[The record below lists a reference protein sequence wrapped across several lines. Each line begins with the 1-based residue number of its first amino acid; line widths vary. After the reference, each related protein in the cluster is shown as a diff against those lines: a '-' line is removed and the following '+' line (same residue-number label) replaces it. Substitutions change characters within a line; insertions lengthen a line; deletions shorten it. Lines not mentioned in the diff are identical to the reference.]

1 MGTDE
6 DRGMNHRLRDGT
18 DVAIEPLG
26 SRDEDEVAALLRAL
40 PERDLLFVRVD
51 VTDDAVLHRIF
62 DSEHSERETIGVI
75 ARRNGTILGCTLLQ
89 RPRVAWMRH
98 VGSIL
103 VVVQPA
109 ARGLGLGTMLVRRT
123 VLLADDVGV
132 EKIVARM
139 VVEDRDT
146 VRVFEKLGFR
156 HEGLLIDHAKASDG
170 TLYDIA
176 YMGLAVRKYRDA
188 IEAAG
193 NNVDMTRRTRR
204 EAAR

>member
-1 MGTDE
+1 MPSALSATA
-6 DRGMNHRLRDGT
+6 HRLRDGS
-18 DVAIEPLG
+18 DVTIEPLQPKDE
-26 SRDEDEVAALLRAL
+26 RDVAELLRGI
-40 PERDLLFVRVD
+40 PERDLLFVGFDIRD
-51 VTDDAVLHRIF
+51 PAVIHRWTNPNDG
-62 DSEHSERETIGVI
+62 DSVGSGARHGGVLTGFSVLSRDR
-75 ARRNGTILGCTLLQ
+75 A
-89 RPRVAWMRH
+89 PWKRH

-103 VVVQPA
+103 TVVA
-109 ARGLGLGTMLVRRT
+109 AEARGSGLGTLLVRET
-123 VLLADDVGV
+123 ILLADKLGL

-176 YMGLAVRKYRDA
+176 YMGLAVQKFRGA

-193 NNVDMTRRTRR
+193 NQIDLTRRSRTEPTR
-204 EAAR
+204 

>member
-1 MGTDE
+1 MSSQSSI
-6 DRGMNHRLRDGT
+6 HRLRDGT
-18 DVAIEPLG
+18 SITIEPVG
-26 SRDEDEVAALLRAL
+26 PRDEDEVAKLLRAL

-51 VTDDAVLHRIF
+51 VTDDGVIHRWL
-62 DSEHSERETIGVI
+62 DPQAGERETIGAV
-75 ARRNGTILGCTLLQ
+75 ARREGKILGFTLLQ
-89 RPRVAWMRH
+89 RPWVSWMRH

-103 VVVQPA
+103 VVALPE
-109 ARGLGLGTMLVRRT
+109 ARGLGLGTMLVRQT
-123 VLLADDVGV
+123 VLLADAAGV

-176 YMGLAVRKYRDA
+176 YMGLAVRRFRDA
-188 IEAAG
+188 IEAGG
-193 NNVDMTRRTRR
+193 NNVDLTRRPRAVN